1 MAVERDRDAQGRAR
15 NSRPRDELGR
25 PLARGTE
32 GVERP
37 PEDLALPPP
46 ASLAEAQTLLD
57 SGRAFQAHEVLEG
70 TWKASPHSER
80 DLWRGLAQFAVG
92 ITHAQRGNT
101 VGAARLLRRAADR
114 ISPWSS
120 DPPHGIDVSGL
131 IAWAQSTADRIEA
144 GDGLP
149 ASPPRLT
156 VATLEAR
163 DGAGIE

>member
-1 MAVERDRDAQGRAR
+1 MAVERDRDAKGRAR
-15 NSRPRDELGR
+15 NARPRDELGR

-37 PEDLALPPP
+37 PEDVALPPLE
-46 ASLAEAQTLLD
+46 SLGEAQSLLD
-57 SGRAFQAHEVLEG
+57 GGRAFEAHEVLEG
-70 TWKASPHSER
+70 TWKASPPAER

-120 DPPHGIDVSGL
+120 DPPHGIDVNGL
-131 IAWAQSTADRIEA
+131 IAWAQSTAERIEA

-156 VATLEAR
+156 PSTSEAS
-163 DGAGIE
+163 DGPGIE